1 VSKLDDQIKFETELL
16 SNATKQTQGPL
27 QAYPF
32 IVRPPLVFM
41 ED

>member
-16 SNATKQTQGPL
+16 SNAKKQTQGL
-27 QAYPF
+27 LKAYPF